1 MQNKIEKLEYYSS
14 STIKNPHVW
23 IRHPNEDDIVD
34 KINEIIEYINNKE
47 DINNAE

>member
-14 STIKNPHVW
+14 CAKDSYCWV
-23 IRHPNEDDIVD
+23 RHPNEDDIID

-47 DINNAE
+47 DVNNAE